1 MYLMRVMLLLIMSS
15 IVRTARDFYLAL
27 FVLLDIFRY
36 QNGGRLVADITMF
49 ENRDSQAVQGMLE

>member
-15 IVRTARDFYLAL
+15 IVRTARDFSLAL

-36 QNGGRLVADITMF
+36 HNGGRLVADITMF
-49 ENRDSQAVQGMLE
+49 ENRDSQAVRGISD